1 MNQPLQQTPEPL
13 ATPPKPRPRRQ
24 PGSTNRAYRSH
35 LAHRVGELGEATA
48 AQFYRDEGYRI
59 LARNVRYPVG
69 ELDVIARAPDP
80 SGTIVFIEVKTRTTL
95 DFGIAEAVTPRKLH
109 RMHRAAYRWLTE
121 RHVPWSEVRF
131 DVVAIYLDPTGLASV
146 QRYIGVDDGAR

>member
-1 MNQPLQQTPEPL
+1 MSEP
-13 ATPPKPRPRRQ
+13 APFTPRPR
-24 PGSTNRAYRSH
+24 
-35 LAHRVGELGEATA
+35 A
-48 AQFYRDEGYRI
+48 ARRHAPSFDADNFLR
-59 LARNVRYPVG
+59 

-80 SGTIVFIEVKTRTTL
+80 NSTIVFIEVKTRTTL

>member
-1 MNQPLQQTPEPL
+1 M
-13 ATPPKPRPRRQ
+13 
-24 PGSTNRAYRSH
+24 
-35 LAHRVGELGEATA
+35 
-48 AQFYRDEGYRI
+48 
-59 LARNVRYPVG
+59 RYPVG

-131 DVVAIYLDPTGLASV
+131 DVVAMDRLRLTTVRVTAPPEPSTAPSAP
-146 QRYIGVDDGAR
+146 QP